1 MPSFETTMKVEI
13 ICVCGTHLEQLP
25 GPPTRNSIT
34 VKPCQVCTQAYR
46 LDAAISK
53 KRLMEIGS
61 VKQVSRRGVLVDE
74 RST

>member
-25 GPPTRNSIT
+25 GPLSRNSVT

-46 LDAAISK
+46 LDAAIAK
-53 KRLMEIGS
+53 KQL
-61 VKQVSRRGVLVDE
+61 SRRGVMVDE